1 MLLAAALPHQAA
13 LVQGP
18 APSPSSSSSPA
29 AAAAQWAPASAQQ
42 RHRRRRAALR
52 AASSGGSGGLSYK
65 DAGVD
70 IDAGNELV
78 KRIQKLNPNIGGFS
92 GMVPFGALR
101 RGRRCSVSCRRAI
114 RLFACAHRPCS
125 AADCMRTLARPQATR
140 SWWRAPTAWAP
151 SSSWRST

>member
-1 MLLAAALPHQAA
+1 MLLSAALPHQAA

-18 APSPSSSSSPA
+18 APSPSTSSNTA
-29 AAAAQWAPASAQQ
+29 AAAAPWAPAGVQQ

-52 AASSGGSGGLSYK
+52 ASSSSGSGGLSYK

-92 GMVPFGALR
+92 GMVPFGAHSMR
-101 RGRRCSVSCRRAI
+101 AMSPSGNACGR
-114 RLFACAHRPCS
+114 F
-125 AADCMRTLARPQATR
+125 DCWQ
-140 SWWRAPTAWAP
+140 RAPQP
-151 SSSWRST
+151 HRCMQQH